1 MRLNTDLFQRV
12 NKRKKSQN
20 IYLKNMPKD
29 FTNKSLEEE
38 NRYYREQAYHQSKL
52 DYHKKMSKY
61 FSSLAGTVHFLPG
74 EMASNL
80 NRGASRVKVAAQNLL
95 KKIKKNK
102 ITK

>member
-1 MRLNTDLFQRV
+1 MRSSTDGSQPAI
-12 NKRKKSQN
+12 KRKKPQN

-29 FTNKSLEEE
+29 FTHKSLEEE